1 MSVLNPNNMV
11 MLELSRRNDIG
22 SGSPIKNRIALH
34 VETVGISTNK
44 SVPNVPVPL
53 AGAIS
58 GESLNLA
65 FDMGLA
71 SKTINITGK
80 LTEQNIVKQSEQG
93 SDNEKDVVMTSF
105 ELMQLIHSYADSS
118 SLQNDQ
124 NISKILFFYP
134 SRVNNAFDQRTK
146 DKDGN
151 TVTAAEMRVLSIDK
165 VPLIPFSWKNRA
177 YDNSFTFGTG
187 NTMKSQSNIFDNIS
201 VNNNHGGIT
210 GFMRSFS
217 TNIIASE
224 FPTIGYQLD
233 FEEAKVIGD
242 NFFD

>member
-34 VETVGISTNK
+34 VESVTISTNK
-44 SVPNVPVPL
+44 SVPNVPIPL

-71 SKTINITGK
+71 SKTVNITGR

-93 SDNEKDVVMTSF
+93 SDNERDVVMTSF

-134 SRVNNAFDQRTK
+134 SRVDNNFDYRT
-146 DKDGN
+146 N
-151 TVTAAEMRVLSIDK
+151 VTEDTPIEDLPI
-165 VPLIPFSWKNRA
+165 LPFTFKNRA
-177 YDNSFTFGTG
+177 YDNSFAFGTG
-187 NTMKSQSNIFDNIS
+187 NTTDSPSKIFDAATSIS
-201 VNNNHGGIT
+201 GNYTGVT
-210 GFMRSFS
+210 GFMRSFT
-217 TNIIASE
+217 TNIVASE
-224 FPTIGYQLD
+224 FPSIGFTLN
-233 FEEAKVIGD
+233 FEQATVIGD

>member
-22 SGSPIKNRIALH
+22 SGSAIKNRIPLH
-34 VETVGISTNK
+34 VETVNISTNK

-53 AGAIS
+53 AGALS

-71 SKTINITGK
+71 SKTINITGR
-80 LTEQNIVKQSEQG
+80 LTEQNIIKQSEQG

-105 ELMQLIHSYADSS
+105 EIMQLIHSYADSS
-118 SLQNDQ
+118 SLQDDQ

-134 SRVNNAFDQRTK
+134 SKVNNVFDQRTT
-146 DKDGN
+146 DKEGN
-151 TVTAAEMRVLSIDK
+151 SITKEEMKVLSIDK

-177 YDNSFTFGTG
+177 FDNSFTFGTG
-187 NTMKSQSNIFDNIS
+187 NTMSSQSNVFDNIS
-201 VNNNHGGIT
+201 LNNNHIGVE
-210 GFMRSFS
+210 GFMRSFT

-224 FPTIGYQLD
+224 FPVIGFNLD